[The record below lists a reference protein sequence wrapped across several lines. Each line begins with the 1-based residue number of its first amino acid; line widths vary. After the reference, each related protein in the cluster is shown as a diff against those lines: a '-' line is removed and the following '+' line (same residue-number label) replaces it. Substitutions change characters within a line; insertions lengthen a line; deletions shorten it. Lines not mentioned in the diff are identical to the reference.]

1 MICDYILLCFRTVVE
16 NSWTRFC
23 CGKILT
29 DQNSLTH
36 LLDFDEE
43 SDNSINSIEPSV
55 YYTMTN
61 FINKIDTDTCTI
73 MSLNCQSLNAKFSN
87 IKVML
92 NVFAEFNKP
101 IQVLC
106 LQETWF
112 ENSDL
117 IDMGQFHIDDYHL
130 ITKNRYASNH
140 GGLAFYIHK
149 NWTFKIKDDIIDS
162 PYWEEMYIDITDPL
176 DPLKAKFTIG
186 NITTTFYNRTSD
198 VFY

>member
-1 MICDYILLCFRTVVE
+1 MAEVINTFLDNE
-16 NSWTRFC
+16 
-23 CGKILT
+23 ILT

-36 LLDFDEE
+36 FLDFDEE
-43 SDNSINSIEPSV
+43 SDNSINSIEPSL

-73 MSLNCQSLNAKFSN
+73 MSLNCQSLNVKFSN
-87 IKVML
+87 IKLML
-92 NVFAEFNKP
+92 DVFAKFNKP
-101 IQVLC
+101 IQVLR

-140 GGLAFYIHK
+140 GGLAFYIYK
-149 NWTFKIKDDIIDS
+149 N
-162 PYWEEMYIDITDPL
+162 
-176 DPLKAKFTIG
+176 
-186 NITTTFYNRTSD
+186 
-198 VFY
+198 

>member
-1 MICDYILLCFRTVVE
+1 MAEVINTFLDNE
-16 NSWTRFC
+16 
-23 CGKILT
+23 ILT

-43 SDNSINSIEPSV
+43 SDNSINSIEPSL
-55 YYTMTN
+55 YYSMTN

-87 IKVML
+87 IKLML
-92 NVFAEFNKP
+92 DVFAEFNKP

-130 ITKNRYASNH
+130 ITKNRHASNH

-149 NWTFKIKDDIIDS
+149 NWTFKIKDDIIFGRKC
-162 PYWEEMYIDITDPL
+162 ILIL
-176 DPLKAKFTIG
+176 RIH
-186 NITTTFYNRTSD
+186 
-198 VFY
+198 

>member
-1 MICDYILLCFRTVVE
+1 MTEVINTFLDNE
-16 NSWTRFC
+16 
-23 CGKILT
+23 ILT
-29 DQNSLTH
+29 DQTSLTH

-43 SDNSINSIEPSV
+43 SDNSINSIGPSL

-73 MSLNCQSLNAKFSN
+73 MHMNCQSLNAKFSN

-92 NVFAEFNKP
+92 DVFAEFNKP

-106 LQETWF
+106 LQETLL
-112 ENSDL
+112 ENTDL

-140 GGLAFYIHK
+140 GGLIFYIHK
-149 NWTFKIKDDIIDS
+149 NWTFKIRYD
-162 PYWEEMYIDITDPL
+162 L
-176 DPLKAKFTIG
+176 
-186 NITTTFYNRTSD
+186 
-198 VFY
+198 